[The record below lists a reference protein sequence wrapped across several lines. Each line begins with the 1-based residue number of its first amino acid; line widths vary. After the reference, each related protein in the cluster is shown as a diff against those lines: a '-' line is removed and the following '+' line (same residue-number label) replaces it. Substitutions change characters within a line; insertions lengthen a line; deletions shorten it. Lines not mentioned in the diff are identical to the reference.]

1 VKKTFVG
8 SDFNCVTQHCLQQKR

>member
-8 SDFNCVTQHCLQQKR
+8 SDFNCVTQLCLQQKR